1 MTGTAQ
7 GPRVYHGL
15 ARREHAGWIMGL
27 TPVQAM
33 ACVVLA
39 VPVIWAVSAGRF
51 AEALVLASV
60 CGSGACLV
68 VVPVHGRPA
77 LRWLWHLAWYQLGV
91 ATGWSRWQ
99 SKAAS
104 GTPVV
109 SNEPDL
115 PGVLQRLSFPDG
127 PPFRDR
133 GRICLIHDTADARWG
148 ATARLTHSGVG
159 MLSDQECERLAAQ
172 LGNLLLSVGHR
183 DVIDRVSLLVRT
195 VPDDGT
201 EYQLWRAAHQTPT
214 PPALSTAATREL
226 DRAIG
231 SVSVRHELFVTVS
244 GPEDSLR
251 KPAAAAG
258 GGVAGRAHVLY
269 RVLDGLED
277 PLKAL
282 GARTVRWLSG
292 EGLAEAIRTAFN
304 PAASAVLTTEH
315 LTHGQP
321 RGLPWAVAGPTQA
334 PAPAARS
341 YSHDGFTTA
350 TFAVLMPETGT
361 VFGSL
366 GPLLAVRTAGE
377 RRTLAIHYEVLDSR
391 RAARSVRGNRFRSNV
406 MTDWKRTKGFTTT
419 ASDERTAASARTQER
434 AVAAGHAIV
443 RYTVS
448 SSVTVPRH
456 WNIEDHAA
464 RLENDAAGRF
474 RLLRLE
480 LAQDSAF
487 VVACVPVG
495 IGLPKLR
502 SGLR

>member
-1 MTGTAQ
+1 MTRTME
-7 GPRVYHGL
+7 GPRVYAGL

-27 TPVQAM
+27 TPAQA
-33 ACVVLA
+33 ACCVALA
-39 VPVIWAVSAGRF
+39 VPVLWAVSAGRF
-51 AEALVLASV
+51 PDALVLASV
-60 CGSGACLV
+60 CGPVACLI
-68 VVPVHGRPA
+68 VVPVRGRPA
-77 LRWLWHLAWYQLGV
+77 LRWLWHLACHQVGV

-99 SKAAS
+99 SQAAA
-104 GTPVV
+104 GAAVAPD
-109 SNEPDL
+109 EPDL

-127 PPFRDR
+127 PPFRDL
-133 GRICLIHDTADARWG
+133 GRVCLIHDTAEARWG

-159 MLSDQECERLAAQ
+159 MLSDAECERLAAR

-183 DVIDRVSLLVRT
+183 EVIDRVSLLVRT

-201 EYQLWRAAHQTPT
+201 EYEVWRAAHQT
-214 PPALSTAATREL
+214 TAAPDLALAATDEL

-244 GPEDSLR
+244 GREDVLR

-258 GGVAGRAHVLY
+258 GGVVGRAHVLY

-292 EGLAEAIRTAFN
+292 ENLAEAIRTAFN
-304 PAASAVLTTEH
+304 PAASAVLTTGH

-321 RGLPWAVAGPTQA
+321 RGLPLAAAGPTHA
-334 PAPAARS
+334 PSPAARS
-341 YSHDGFTTA
+341 YSHDGFTSV
-350 TFAVLMPETGT
+350 TFAVLMPEAGT

-377 RRTLAIHYEVLDSR
+377 RRTLAIHYEVLDGH

-406 MTDWKRTKGFTTT
+406 MTDWKRTKGFNTT
-419 ASDERTAASARTQER
+419 AQDERAATGARTQEH

-443 RYTVS
+443 RYTVA

-495 IGLPKLR
+495 IGLPRLR
-502 SGLR
+502 GGRW